1 MAKLISTKK
10 NYLEPIF
17 LLIKLSKFLSIKRK
31 KQTLGIFFLM
41 ILSSL
46 SEIITIASVIPFLS
60 VINNKEN
67 FWNRIKDIQIFQNS
81 MLKTSDDFL
90 IFSIILLAITA
101 LLTAIVRI
109 TNIFLNTKLA
119 GTIASDISCQC
130 YLNEINQPYEY
141 YLLSNS
147 SKLISTLTNDIRRT
161 MYSLNLFLQV
171 ILSSLISFSIFLYL
185 IIVDWQICLF
195 CSGCLSFTYLIIA
208 YFSNSALKSNSKII
222 SRNGDYQIRSMQ
234 EGLGSMRNMI
244 MSGSQ
249 KNYQMIYQSFDRP
262 LRIAETQNVAL
273 GNFPRYALESLG
285 LVILCAASF
294 ILIKKD
300 PSSNNFIPL
309 LGTFALA
316 SQRLIPSMQ
325 QIYGGWAGLVS
336 YGESLKN
343 VLKILSLRNK
353 RNNNIKNSS
362 QYLLKD
368 FIQLRSVN
376 YKYKNSADYALKNI
390 NFTIK
395 KSEVI
400 GIIGKTG
407 VGKSTL
413 LDIIMTSIEPTE
425 GNLIIDNK
433 DVHNISDILNERS
446 WKKSISHVPQTI
458 FLADTSIAGNI
469 ALGTPKEE
477 INIKRI
483 KWASEI
489 AQITNFIK
497 KLPQGLNTRVGERGV
512 LLSGGQRQRIGIAR
526 ALYQNSSLLI
536 LDEATSAL
544 DTDTE
549 TKIIKGISQNIKDFT
564 LIIVAHRLSTLSIC
578 DRVINIE
585 SGEINEIISKNKFK
599 EKYL

>member
-1 MAKLISTKK
+1 MAKLISSKK
-10 NYLEPIF
+10 NFLEPIF
-17 LLIKLSKFLSIKRK
+17 LLIKISKFLSIRRK
-31 KQTLGIFFLM
+31 KQTLMIFFVM

-60 VINNKEN
+60 VISNKEEL
-67 FWNRIKDIQIFQNS
+67 WNRIKDIQIVENS
-81 MLKTSDDFL
+81 ILRTSDDFL
-90 IFSIILLAITA
+90 IFSIIIFACTALITA
-101 LLTAIVRI
+101 IIRI
-109 TNIFLNTKLA
+109 TNIFLNTTLA

-130 YLNEINQPYEY
+130 YLNKINQPYEY

-147 SKLISTLTNDIRRT
+147 SKLINTLTYDIRTT
-161 MYSLNLFLQV
+161 MFSLNLFLQV
-171 ILSSLISFSIFLYL
+171 ILASLITFSIVFSL
-185 IIVDWQICLF
+185 IIIDWQICLF
-195 CSGCLSFTYLIIA
+195 CSGCLTFTYLVIA
-208 YFSNSALKSNSKII
+208 YFSNSALKSNSKLI

-234 EGLGSMRNMI
+234 EGLGSIRNII

-249 KNYQMIYQSFDRP
+249 ENYLNIYQSFDRP
-262 LRIAETQNVAL
+262 LRIAETRNVAL

-285 LVILCAASF
+285 LVILCAASL

-300 PSSNNFIPL
+300 PSSNNFLPL

-336 YGESLKN
+336 YSQSIKN
-343 VLKILSLRNK
+343 VLQILSLKNK
-353 RNNNIKNSS
+353 RNNNLKNSY
-362 QYLLKD
+362 QYFLKD
-368 FIQLRSVN
+368 FIKLKSIN
-376 YKYKNSADYALKNI
+376 YKYKNSTDYVLKNI
-390 NFTIK
+390 NFSIK
-395 KSEVI
+395 KGEII

-413 LDIIMTSIEPTE
+413 LDIIMTLIEPTE
-425 GNLIIDNK
+425 GKLIVDNQ
-433 DVHNISDILNERS
+433 DVHNSSNLLNEQS

-458 FLADTSIAGNI
+458 FLADTSIAENI
-469 ALGTPKEE
+469 TLGTLKEE
-477 INIKRI
+477 ISTERI

-497 KLPQGLNTRVGERGV
+497 KLPQGINTRIGERGV

-544 DTDTE
+544 DTDIE
-549 TKIIKGISQNIKDFT
+549 KKVIKGISQNIKHMT
-564 LIIVAHRLSTLSIC
+564 LIIVAHRLTTLSIC

-585 SGEINEIISKNKFK
+585 SGEIKEIISKNSFK